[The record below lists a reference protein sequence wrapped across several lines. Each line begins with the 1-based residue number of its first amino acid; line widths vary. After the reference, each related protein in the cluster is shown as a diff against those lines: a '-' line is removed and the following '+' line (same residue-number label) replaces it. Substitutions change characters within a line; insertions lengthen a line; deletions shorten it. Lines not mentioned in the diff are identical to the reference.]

1 MGSGYAA
8 TPHDVVTM
16 YGELRHI
23 HVLPAID
30 SRIRCA
36 TSMPGASGVRGSH
49 TANSSPPIRA
59 TRSPSRTAARRVNL
73 TCA

>member
-1 MGSGYAA
+1 MRSPMGWGYAA

-30 SRIRCA
+30 SRIRSA
-36 TSMPGASGVRGSH
+36 TSRPGAASVRGNH

-59 TRSPSRTAARRVNL
+59 TRSPSRTAASRR
-73 TCA
+73 